1 MGIRSSVLHHSERS
15 GRWVL
20 ARQSRYY
27 DGFPADDA
35 GGLCARVR
43 EDGGRRKVRV
53 GSSLNPADKRL
64 AIRTEGHSAAGA
76 IAFPKAYLIAFGS
89 HGPRWGCD
97 VRPHKVLEG
106 QGSAVIRV
114 QSVAPDSIGGELGLA
129 PGTELLAVNGRP
141 LEDFLDWEFLTADDR
156 FLLAARLPTGEAVE
170 YDIERPE
177 GLPMGVTLEP
187 PRIRRCGNHCDFC
200 FVDGNPDGLRTPL
213 YIRDDDYRLSPLY
226 VSVHATDPTIR
237 RWLLRNPEAPDIV
250 PQLGWF
256 AGQGIAFHT
265 QVVLVPGVND
275 GIELE
280 RTLGDLYGLGPAVL
294 SVSVVPV
301 ALTEFSK
308 HGLVRELTRDEC
320 RAALAAVDRMATRAL
335 AERGAPWCF
344 GADDLYLQAGE
355 PLPGAAWYGDFEQRE
370 NGVGAVRFLQTRI
383 AAAVDRLPDL
393 AGKRIGVVT
402 GRAMGPLMPQVLA
415 EVAATTGGRFDLL
428 VVENTLFGPSVTTA
442 GLLPGAAIE
451 HVLSERRDLDFV
463 LLPAEAVNDD
473 LVFVDDMRADE
484 LAARVRVPLH
494 LSYDFADV
502 LSELGSRNA
511 EVGTDQHGSAF
522 RVPRSAFGAGQA

>member
-1 MGIRSSVLHHSERS
+1 M
-15 GRWVL
+15 
-20 ARQSRYY
+20 
-27 DGFPADDA
+27 
-35 GGLCARVR
+35 
-43 EDGGRRKVRV
+43 
-53 GSSLNPADKRL
+53 
-64 AIRTEGHSAAGA
+64 
-76 IAFPKAYLIAFGS
+76 
-89 HGPRWGCD
+89 
-97 VRPHKVLEG
+97 
-106 QGSAVIRV
+106 IRV
-114 QSVAPDSIGGELGLA
+114 QSVASDSLGGELGLV
-129 PGTELLAVNGRP
+129 PGTELLAVNGRT
-141 LEDFLDWEFLTADDR
+141 LEDFLDWEFLTADER
-156 FLLAARLPTGEAVE
+156 LLLAVRLPTGEEVE

-213 YIRDDDYRLSPLY
+213 YIRDDDYRLSFRYGNFATLTNLKPWDMERIVAYRLSPLY

-335 AERGAPWCF
+335 AERGAPWCV

-355 PLPGAAWYGDFEQRE
+355 PLPGPAWYGDFEQRE

-402 GRAMGPLMPQVLA
+402 GRAMGPLMPHVLA
-415 EVAATTGGRFDLL
+415 DVAATTGGRFELV

-451 HVLSERRDLDFV
+451 RALTSRRDLDFA

-473 LVFVDDMRADE
+473 LVFVDDVSADE

-502 LSELGSRNA
+502 L
-511 EVGTDQHGSAF
+511 TDCGLRISDCGLNLKTRTQSAIAN
-522 RVPRSAFGAGQA
+522 PQSAIGEGQG